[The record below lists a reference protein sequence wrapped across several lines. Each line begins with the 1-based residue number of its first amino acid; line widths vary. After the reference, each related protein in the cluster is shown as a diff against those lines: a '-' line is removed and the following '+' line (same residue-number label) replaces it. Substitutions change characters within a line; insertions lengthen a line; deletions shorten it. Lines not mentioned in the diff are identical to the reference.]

1 MSTHDPDARA
11 IEDPN
16 AHLEQALIEDFI
28 RAHGHDP
35 ASLHEMPADQRDR
48 LQKEAIAHAAA
59 KLAEVASRAHFVH
72 ELHGDH

>member
-1 MSTHDPDARA
+1 MSINDPDARA
-11 IEDPN
+11 TEDPT

-28 RAHGHDP
+28 RTHGHDP
-35 ASLHEMPADQRDR
+35 ASLYEMPIDQRDR
-48 LQKEAIAHAAA
+48 LQKEAAAHAAA